1 MATETNTKASNQ
13 SSASNQGASASASNG
28 ASNGVS
34 GGTTG
39 AAPHNPFANNPFM
52 NNPFMSAFTGFDPAG
67 AWGAAQQSWQK
78 MISESF
84 TRAQT
89 WADQYASIEKQM
101 FDRANEAVDTWA
113 KVAHDTIA
121 YSQELTAQA
130 RKLGVEAARK
140 ATSFGA

>member
-13 SSASNQGASASASNG
+13 SSASNAGAAAGASNG
-28 ASNGVS
+28 ASNGAS

-52 NNPFMSAFTGFDPAG
+52 SAFGGFDPAG
-67 AWGAAQQSWQK
+67 AWGVAQQTWHK

-84 TRAQT
+84 SRAQT
-89 WADQYASIEKQM
+89 WADEYASIEKQM

-121 YSQELTAQA
+121 YSQQLTAQA
-130 RKLGVEAARK
+130 RKLGFEAARK

>member
-1 MATETNTKASNQ
+1 MATENTKASNQ
-13 SSASNQGASASASNG
+13 SSASSAGASAG
-28 ASNGVS
+28 TSNGVS

-52 NNPFMSAFTGFDPAG
+52 SAFGGFDPAG
-67 AWGAAQQSWQK
+67 AWGVAQQTWHK

-84 TRAQT
+84 SRAQT
-89 WADQYASIEKQM
+89 WADEYASMEKQM

-121 YSQELTAQA
+121 YSEQLTAQA
-130 RKLGVEAARK
+130 RKLGFEAARK

>member
-1 MATETNTKASNQ
+1 MAQETNTKASNQ
-13 SSASNQGASASASNG
+13 SSAANPAASASASNG

-52 NNPFMSAFTGFDPAG
+52 SAFNGFDPAG
-67 AWGAAQQSWQK
+67 AWGVAQQTWQK

-89 WADQYASIEKQM
+89 WADEYASIEKQM

-121 YSQELTAQA
+121 YSQQLTAQA
-130 RKLGVEAARK
+130 RKLGFEAARK

>member
-13 SSASNQGASASASNG
+13 SSAANPGASAG

-84 TRAQT
+84 SRAQT
-89 WADQYASIEKQM
+89 WADEYASIEKQM
-101 FDRANEAVDTWA
+101 LDRANEAVDTWA

-121 YSQELTAQA
+121 YSQQLTAQA

>member
-1 MATETNTKASNQ
+1 MATENTKASNQ
-13 SSASNQGASASASNG
+13 SSASSGSAS

-39 AAPHNPFANNPFM
+39 AAPHNPFAGNPF
-52 NNPFMSAFTGFDPAG
+52 FSAFNGFDPAG
-67 AWGAAQQSWQK
+67 AWGVAQQTWQK
-78 MISESF
+78 LIGESF

-130 RKLGVEAARK
+130 RKLGFEAARK
-140 ATSFGA
+140 ATAFGA

>member
-13 SSASNQGASASASNG
+13 SSASSASAG
-28 ASNGVS
+28 ANGVS
-34 GGTTG
+34 SGTTG
-39 AAPHNPFANNPFM
+39 AAPQNPFANNPF
-52 NNPFMSAFTGFDPAG
+52 FSAFNGFDPAG
-67 AWGAAQQSWQK
+67 AWGVAQQTWHK

-84 TRAQT
+84 SRAQS

-121 YSQELTAQA
+121 YSEQLTAQA
-130 RKLGVEAARK
+130 RKLGFEAARK